1 MTDEINPSAN
11 YVSASIHRDFYYS
24 AALDTATLVK
34 EYPEIEQILLQS
46 GFLACITIQID
57 QFREVEYQYGSQ
69 IYSQLQRNT
78 REIIHQAKS
87 TSLRANDILLVD
99 LFDYDAFI
107 IFLSPPRKDD
117 TFMLAHLEEITER
130 MRSNVEPKIFDQF
143 FPYLRKLIKPSVGF
157 SMIIRNCM
165 INPVR
170 LIAQLLRDSKEM
182 GRFLA
187 KKHEYSRKYLLQ
199 RLIIQNDISTVFQ
212 PVVDMSTLSIF
223 GYEAL
228 TRGPAETEF
237 ASPMLLF
244 VAASEMGLLF
254 ELDSLCRKKAFERAR
269 NLDPN
274 TKILVNT
281 LAMTI
286 HDPEFRG
293 KYLEDLLNDLQIKPQ
308 NVIFEVNEKL
318 AIDNYDLFREAM
330 RDYSDIGIVQ
340 AHDDIGHGYGDLE
353 RIMELNP
360 GYMKLDMA
368 LIRGIDQ
375 SHIKR
380 EIVRAMVG
388 LARGIGSQ
396 SIAEGI
402 ETPGEFQTLRDLGVS
417 YGQGFLFGRPS
428 PTIEPLNPSIVA
440 ALQGRSAHSIVSA
453 TDTEPV

>member
-1 MTDEINPSAN
+1 MTDEQPHSEN

-24 AALDTATLVK
+24 TALDTATLVK
-34 EYPEIEQILLQS
+34 EYPQIEQILLQS

-57 QFREVEYQYGSQ
+57 QFRQVEYQYGSQ

-78 REIIHQAKS
+78 REIIHQAKNM
-87 TSLRANDILLVD
+87 SLRANDILLVD

-117 TFMLAHLEEITER
+117 TFMLAHLEDIAER
-130 MRSNVEPKIFDQF
+130 IRCNVEPKIFDQF

-157 SMIIRNCM
+157 GMVIRNAM

-170 LIAQLLRDSKEM
+170 LISQLLRDSKAM
-182 GRFLA
+182 GQFLA
-187 KKHEYSRKYLLQ
+187 KKHEYARKYLLQ

-212 PVVDMSTLSIF
+212 PVVDMKTLAIF

-228 TRGPAETEF
+228 TRGPQDTEF
-237 ASPMLLF
+237 ASPVLLF
-244 VAASEMGLLF
+244 VAAGEMGLLF
-254 ELDSLCRKKAFERAR
+254 ELDSLCRKKAFERAK
-269 NLDPN
+269 NLDAN
-274 TKILVNT
+274 TKIFVNT

-388 LARGIGSQ
+388 LARGIGSH

-402 ETPGEFQTLRDLGVS
+402 ETPGEYRTLCDLGVS
-417 YGQGFLFGRPS
+417 YGQGFLFGRPA
-428 PTIEPLNPSIVA
+428 PTIERLDPGLMAMLQPAPPPIV
-440 ALQGRSAHSIVSA
+440 
-453 TDTEPV
+453 TTEVEPA